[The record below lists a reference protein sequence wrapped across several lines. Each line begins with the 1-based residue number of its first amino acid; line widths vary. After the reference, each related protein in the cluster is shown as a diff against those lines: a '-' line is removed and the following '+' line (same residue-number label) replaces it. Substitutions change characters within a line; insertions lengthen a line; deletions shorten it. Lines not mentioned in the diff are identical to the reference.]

1 MRVGPHEISGK
12 AVYDA
17 IRTARHTYIEY
28 GTGER
33 ELFDLQQDP
42 YQLTNRAA
50 TADAGLLQV
59 LSERLVELKNC
70 ASTNC
75 RELED
80 LQVEP
85 EPTPVALSE
94 DGAKG

>member
-1 MRVGPHEISGK
+1 METHEISGK
-12 AVYDA
+12 AIYDA

-33 ELFDLQQDP
+33 ELYDLLEDP
-42 YQLTNRAA
+42 HQLHNQAA
-50 TADAGLLQV
+50 TADPDLIQA
-59 LSERLVELKNC
+59 LSERLAELKNC

-94 DGAKG
+94 DAAKG